1 MSIVIVL
8 GLIGVFMPEQP
19 GLWEADGNFD
29 AANVAWMIT
38 ATIFVLMMTPGLSFF
53 YGGMVGQK
61 NVISTILQSFIAMG
75 IISVLWVAFGFSLAF
90 GEDVG
95 GFIGN
100 PATFFMFKDVGA
112 KVDTYLAPTIPL
124 ALYALFQMKFAIITP
139 SLITGSFAERVRFSA
154 YLVFMI
160 LFCIFVYCPLAHWT
174 WHPDG
179 FLRQLGVVD
188 FAGGIVVHA
197 SSGVAALTG
206 AIFLGRRKQQD
217 HHDPANIPFVILG
230 AAMLWLGWFGFNAG
244 SSLAADSVAIKA
256 FLNTNTASA
265 TAMMAWIFFDC
276 LRGRKPSAMGAA
288 IGAVVGLVA
297 ITPSAGYV
305 TVGQS
310 IFIALTTTII
320 CNIAVYWKNKTT
332 VDDALD
338 VFPTHGVGGIFGTI
352 LTGIFVNG
360 LVVGN
365 VDVFLIHLAAVVAVG
380 VYTFMVSYALYWLT
394 NKMIPMRVSA
404 RSEAIGLDISQHDEH
419 YGVMAD
425 N

>member
-160 LFCIFVYCPLAHWT
+160 LFCIFVYCPLRTGH
-174 WHPDG
+174 
-179 FLRQLGVVD
+179 
-188 FAGGIVVHA
+188 GIPTAFCANSEWSTLQEV
-197 SSGVAALTG
+197 SS
-206 AIFLGRRKQQD
+206 
-217 HHDPANIPFVILG
+217 
-230 AAMLWLGWFGFNAG
+230 
-244 SSLAADSVAIKA
+244 
-256 FLNTNTASA
+256 
-265 TAMMAWIFFDC
+265 C
-276 LRGRKPSAMGAA
+276 
-288 IGAVVGLVA
+288 
-297 ITPSAGYV
+297 TP
-305 TVGQS
+305 
-310 IFIALTTTII
+310 
-320 CNIAVYWKNKTT
+320 
-332 VDDALD
+332 
-338 VFPTHGVGGIFGTI
+338 H
-352 LTGIFVNG
+352 
-360 LVVGN
+360 
-365 VDVFLIHLAAVVAVG
+365 
-380 VYTFMVSYALYWLT
+380 
-394 NKMIPMRVSA
+394 RV
-404 RSEAIGLDISQHDEH
+404 
-419 YGVMAD
+419 
-425 N
+425 